1 VEITR
6 RARYYCLPAH
16 LACVVC
22 LFYIHMREHIPFVMR
37 RLETV
42 QNIAYIPSVE
52 KINFEGG
59 TLFHLYVQPVFALCK

>member
-1 VEITR
+1 
-6 RARYYCLPAH
+6 
-16 LACVVC
+16 
-22 LFYIHMREHIPFVMR
+22 MREHIPFVMR